1 MAAQLKRW
9 FLQAS
14 AFAVRLRSR
23 VLDVPGRRTPLG
35 DGDAL
40 AQASG
45 PGFYIGLAAV
55 LLALVS
61 SFATYLI
68 LTGLTPIIPTHTVV
82 VRVIAANVV
91 LLAALLCVVGYQLFQ
106 LIRARRRQTAGARL
120 HFRIVA
126 LFSLIAVLPAII
138 LAVFAASSLNRALD
152 RLFSDGTEQIIENS
166 LSVAK
171 AYLQEHGQVIRS
183 DIVAMSTDVE
193 GFASIYGSD
202 QIAFQAQLFGQAR
215 LRNLPIAYIL
225 DKRGKPL
232 VTATLNTN
240 LPFNKGVVK
249 KIAEAAEG
257 DVVIVPPGKTDQVG
271 AIKQLA
277 GIPDAY
283 LYVARTVNGT
293 VLGQLRATEE
303 SVRDYRE
310 LDKRRE
316 GTELSLGLMYA
327 TIALTLLLSS
337 IWAGMWLANQLVSP
351 IRRLITAAQD
361 VSRGNLDV
369 QVPVRLDEGD
379 LGHLSNIFNR
389 MTGEL
394 RKQRADLVNA
404 NQNIDQRRRFTEAVL
419 SGVTAG
425 VLGLN
430 KDGLV
435 TIANPSALK
444 LLGRKQDQLIAHP
457 LADVVPEFGD
467 RLAAAMAQSKRE
479 RFVDQ
484 VDLTVSGAE
493 RNFAVQVTR
502 ETGKDS
508 DYGFVVTFDDI
519 TELVN
524 AQRSSA
530 WSDVARRIAHEIK
543 NPLTPIQL
551 SAERLKRK
559 YGPGITEDREIFDRC
574 TDTIIRQVGD
584 LGRMVDEFSSFA
596 RMPKPIMEPQ
606 DLRELVKEAVFL
618 FQVSNPEIEF
628 EVAVPEEP
636 LRMAVDRRLLS
647 QALTNLV
654 KNATEAVGAY
664 AELAEREADFKGRI
678 VAGLTIADDQVVIA
692 ITDNGV
698 GLPKKDRS
706 RLVEPYVTTRAKGTG
721 IGLAVVQ
728 KVAEQ
733 HGGQLRLEDAPATN
747 APNHGACVKMV
758 LPYQPLSDPMP
769 AERRAKDSTQ
779 ATPAGLAS

>member
-1 MAAQLKRW
+1 M
-9 FLQAS
+9 
-14 AFAVRLRSR
+14 
-23 VLDVPGRRTPLG
+23 LDVPGRRPPPS
-35 DGDAL
+35 
-40 AQASG
+40 ASG
-45 PGFYIGLAAV
+45 EVLARAGSPGFYIGLAAV

-68 LTGLTPIIPTHTVV
+68 LTGLTPIVPTHTVV
-82 VRVIAANVV
+82 VRVIAANIV
-91 LLAALLCVVGYQLFQ
+91 LLAALLAVVGYQLFD
-106 LIRARRRQTAGARL
+106 LLRARRRQAAGARL

-152 RLFSDGTEQIIENS
+152 RLFSEGTEQIIENS
-166 LSVAK
+166 LAVAN
-171 AYLQEHGQVIRS
+171 AYVQEHGQVIRS
-183 DIVAMSTDVE
+183 DIVAMATDVE
-193 GFASIYGSD
+193 GFASIYSSD
-202 QIAFQAQLFGQAR
+202 AIAFQAQLYGQAR

-225 DKRGKPL
+225 DSRGKPL
-232 VTATLNTN
+232 VTATLNTS
-240 LPFNKGVVK
+240 LPFNRAVVK
-249 KIAEAAEG
+249 KVAEAVNG
-257 DVVIVPPGKTDQVG
+257 DVVIVPPGRTDQVG
-271 AIKQLA
+271 ALKQLN
-277 GIPDAY
+277 GIPNAY

-293 VLGQLRATEE
+293 VLDQVRATEE

-337 IWAGMWLANQLVSP
+337 IWAGMWLANQLVAP

-369 QVPVRLDEGD
+369 QVPVHLDEGD
-379 LGHLSNIFNR
+379 LGHLSTIFNR

-394 RKQRADLVNA
+394 RKQRSDLINA
-404 NQNIDQRRRFTEAVL
+404 NQTIDQRRRFTEAVL
-419 SGVTAG
+419 SGVSAG

-435 TIANPSALK
+435 TIANPSALR
-444 LLGRKQDQLIAHP
+444 LLGQKADELVGRP
-457 LADVVPEFGD
+457 LAQAVPEFGE
-467 RLAAAMAQSKRE
+467 RLAAVMAQSKRD
-479 RFVDQ
+479 RLLDQ
-484 VDLTVSGAE
+484 VDLTVSGTE
-493 RNFAVQVTR
+493 RHFALQVTR

-508 DYGFVVTFDDI
+508 EHGFVVTFDDI
-519 TELVN
+519 TELVT

-559 YGPGITEDREIFDRC
+559 YGPVITEDREVFDRC

-596 RMPKPIMEPQ
+596 RMPKPVMEPQ

-618 FQVSNPEIEF
+618 FQVSSPQIEF
-628 EVAVPEEP
+628 DVEVPTDP
-636 LRMAVDRRLLS
+636 ISMAVDRRLLG

-654 KNATEAVGAY
+654 KNATEAVEAY
-664 AELAEREADFKGRI
+664 GELKDREADFKGRI
-678 VAGLTIADDQVVIA
+678 AASVSVDDGKVIIAV
-692 ITDNGV
+692 TDNGV
-698 GLPKKDRS
+698 GLPKKDRN

-728 KVAEQ
+728 KVTEQ
-733 HGGQLRLEDAPATN
+733 HGGQLKLEDAPSAGGQT
-747 APNHGACVKMV
+747 HGASVKMV
-758 LPYQPLSDPMP
+758 LPYVPLVDQAA
-769 AERRAKDSTQ
+769 AERRTKSDTV
-779 ATPAGLAS
+779 ATPAGHAS